1 MASRNFYQLT
11 KAASTSIQTHIDAF
25 TTHLQ
30 HWNYNLKV
38 LLSDINVNIAFLA
51 SLGSFWQTFQQSM
64 GKRVN
69 TLKPAMLYTEVL
81 AFEAQRNRVEM
92 ADRVTAETA
101 IGDEIANFT
110 TRRRNGRIEKRCG
123 KDRHH
128 RESSGHWPVYDK
140 RKFCNYCKR
149 TGHLI
154 DECFKVLWKKQIA
167 EDNEE
172 DYHPIFT
179 GGNGST
185 FKNRD

>member
-11 KAASTSIQTHIDAF
+11 KAPSISIQTHIDAF

-30 HWNYNLKV
+30 DLNYNLEV
-38 LLSDINVNIAFLA
+38 PLPDIDVNIAFFA
-51 SLGSFWQTFQQSM
+51 SLGSSWQTFQQSM
-64 GKRVN
+64 GERVN
-69 TLKPAMLYTEVL
+69 ILKPAMLYAKVL
-81 AFEAQRNRVEM
+81 AFEAQR
-92 ADRVTAETA
+92 DRAETA
-101 IGDEIANFT
+101 EKVIGNGIANCT
-110 TRRRNGRIEKRCG
+110 TRRGNGRIEKRWG

-128 RESSGHWPVYDK
+128 RESSGQWAGYDK
-140 RKFCNYCKR
+140 QKFCNYCKR

-167 EDNEE
+167 EDKDHEE